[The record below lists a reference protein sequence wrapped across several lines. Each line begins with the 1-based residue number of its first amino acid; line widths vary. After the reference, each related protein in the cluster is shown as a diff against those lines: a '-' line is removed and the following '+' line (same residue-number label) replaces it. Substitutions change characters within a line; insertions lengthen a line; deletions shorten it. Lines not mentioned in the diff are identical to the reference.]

1 MAGASGWNEVVWP
14 EADEVDLAAASVALP
29 AAGSYIVR
37 FVLMMGKTEDGSS
50 LHLHQSWKGCEILAV
65 KRFDS
70 FADCWRRITASRGRS
85 RWRET

>member
-1 MAGASGWNEVVWP
+1 MAGAPGWNEVVWP
-14 EADEVDLAAASVALP
+14 EADEVDLAAASAALP

-37 FVLMMGKTEDGSS
+37 FVRRGKKEDRS
-50 LHLHQSWKGCEILAV
+50 LDLHQSWKGCEILAV

-70 FADCWRRITASRGRS
+70 LADCWRRITASRGRS

>member
-1 MAGASGWNEVVWP
+1 MAGAPGWNEVVWP
-14 EADEVDLAAASVALP
+14 EADEVDLAAASAALP

-37 FVLMMGKTEDGSS
+37 FVRMEKTEDAS
-50 LHLHQSWKGCEILAV
+50 LDLHQNWKGCEILAV
-65 KRFDS
+65 KHFDS